1 MDSLLWSVKP
11 DYFSTPFSNIEERLQ
26 PSNSSS
32 MGRNLDDFLDSDME
46 EQANT
51 LYSSWGEWLYWWDAI
66 DLMEERLEGVDI
78 VRKLFMVEDILYYSH
93 YIPYRGHND
102 NLFNSADIH
111 LSYEDY
117 EEKVF
122 YFGPAED
129 EGAIGYA
136 LSSASYLPMP
146 PDHDM
151 GEKEDVP
158 EENDAAQN
166 VPIGADEVHEPDEGK
181 IEVQRE
187 APDIISEAIRLLFA
201 SKKIRKCRKFSTSL
215 QLVAESSFAYR
226 KFPSMI
232 KNRFIQ

>member
-32 MGRNLDDFLDSDME
+32 MGRNLDDFLDNDME

-102 NLFNSADIH
+102 DLFNSADMH

-136 LSSASYLPMP
+136 SSSASYLPTP
-146 PDHDM
+146 PDQDM
-151 GEKEDVP
+151 EEKEDIMGDSNAA
-158 EENDAAQN
+158 NDI
-166 VPIGADEVHEPDEGK
+166 PTLADEIHEPDEEK
-181 IEVQRE
+181 IEAQRE
-187 APDIISEAIRLLFA
+187 AQDIISQAIRLLFA
-201 SKKIRKCRKFSTSL
+201 SKKNKKMSEIFR
-215 QLVAESSFAYR
+215 
-226 KFPSMI
+226 
-232 KNRFIQ
+232 